1 MTSLVLRWFIA
12 FAFTQAVEAPLY
24 VAGMEAGRP
33 MRERWAIALAA
44 STITHPLVWFVI
56 PDACM
61 DLHPALTGWWSVL
74 VCELFAFGMEAVWLS
89 AFRVKLAVF
98 YALLAN
104 VTSFTLGLFL
114 YTHLGW

>member
-1 MTSLVLRWFIA
+1 MIPMVFRWLVA
-12 FAFTQAVEAPLY
+12 FAFTQAVEAPIY
-24 VAGMEAGRP
+24 VAGMEPGRP

-44 STITHPLVWFVI
+44 SAITHPLVWFVI
-56 PDACM
+56 PDACVEI
-61 DLHPALTGWWSVL
+61 HPLLTGWWSVL
-74 VCELFAFGMEAVWLS
+74 VSELFAFGMEALWLT
-89 AFRVKLAVF
+89 AFRVKHALF